1 MFSKSGVYVATRGSI
16 HTIPV
21 LRYVHMKTR
30 KLAFAI
36 IVYFFTSVIY
46 ADGVPVSRFGP
57 DDTIGAIN
65 LLSPKKVLEAAK
77 LIKTGK
83 TYALG
88 MVTGRDT
95 PAYPPRT
102 YDIVILQPG
111 DGKGATQGSNLLT
124 ANDDIL
130 RTWIGIGS
138 QLDGL
143 AHIGVD
149 HVYYN
154 QAKAEDIVATTGML
168 KYGTHDVPPIVTRG
182 VLLDMTAIF
191 GKPMLNE
198 GEVFNTP
205 HIKKAMKRQAVN
217 ITEGDVV
224 LFHTGWHSLLGKDN
238 TRFGAGEP
246 GLGNEGAEFLSSL
259 NVVAVGADTWGL
271 EVVPMEDPNLVFP
284 VHQTFLPRNGIYILE
299 NMVTA
304 PLVADKVWEFLFV
317 LGQPRLEGS
326 VQAII
331 NPIAIH

>member
-1 MFSKSGVYVATRGSI
+1 MKTQNLVVAIIAFFFTVAT
-16 HTIPV
+16 
-21 LRYVHMKTR
+21 
-30 KLAFAI
+30 
-36 IVYFFTSVIY
+36 Y
-46 ADGVPVSRFGP
+46 ADSNDVPVSRFGP

-65 LLSPKKVLEAAK
+65 LLTPEKVLAAAK

-111 DGKGATQGSNLLT
+111 DGKGETQGTNLLT
-124 ANDDIL
+124 GNDDLL

-154 QAKAEDIVATTGML
+154 QAKAEDFVAPTGLL

-182 VLLDMTAIF
+182 VLLDMTSVF
-191 GKPMLNE
+191 DKPMLSE
-198 GEVFNTP
+198 GEVFNTH
-205 HIKKAMKRQAVN
+205 HIKKAMKRQGVS

-224 LFHTGWHSLLGKDN
+224 LFHTGWHSLLGIDN

-246 GLGNEGAEFLSSL
+246 GLGKEGAEYLTSL
-259 NVVAVGADTWGL
+259 DVVAVGADTWGL
-271 EVVPMEDPNLVFP
+271 EVVPMEDPDEVFP
-284 VHQTFLPRNGIYILE
+284 VHQTFLPRNGIFILE

-304 PLVADKVWEFLFV
+304 PLKEDKAWEFLFV

-331 NPIAIH
+331 NPIAIR